1 LNCDDA
7 GEFRAGFDAERDSD
21 EEAHRRG
28 SLRRLENHGRVELPC
43 VRGRREDS
51 AMSLYC
57 AVGGADVELS
67 DQQLKDQLTA
77 VLEQLGV
84 RRRVLA
90 VPPDNTRFHSHAGTL
105 TRFEWEYYGERLR
118 AVLPAIGTHVP
129 MEPAQIERMFG
140 AMPQSLF
147 KVHNWRTDIVT
158 LGEVPAEFIH
168 EQSEG
173 KLNFAWPAQVNR
185 LIAEGGFDLIL
196 SIGQVVPHEVIGM
209 ANYTKNILVGTGG
222 REGINRSHYL
232 GAVYGMERIMG
243 RADNPVRA
251 VLNYAGDRFLRGLP
265 IVYVQTVVG
274 RKADGTLAVRGL
286 FVGDDSECFYRA
298 AELSVKVNFEML
310 DKPIRKAVV
319 YLDPH
324 EFHSTW
330 IGNKAVYRTRM
341 ALADGAELIILAPG
355 VKEFGE
361 DKRIDVLIRKY
372 GYRGTPATLAA
383 VEKNPELAAE
393 LGAAAH
399 LIHASSEGRFDI
411 TWCPGHLT
419 REEIEGVGFKYG
431 DLATMTQRYD
441 PAKLKHGYNTVDGE
455 QIFFVGNPGLG
466 LWAHA
471 SRLETK
477 PELVKAG

>member
-1 LNCDDA
+1 
-7 GEFRAGFDAERDSD
+7 
-21 EEAHRRG
+21 
-28 SLRRLENHGRVELPC
+28 
-43 VRGRREDS
+43 
-51 AMSLYC
+51 MSLYC
-57 AVGGADVELS
+57 AVGGVDADLSAVEL
-67 DQQLKDQLTA
+67 KNQLTA
-77 VLEQLGV
+77 VLTQLGA
-84 RRRVLA
+84 RQRVLA
-90 VPPDNTRFHSHAGTL
+90 VPPDMTRFHSQAGML
-105 TRFEWEYYGERLR
+105 TRFAWEFYGDRMQ

-129 MEPAQIERMFG
+129 MQPAQIEHMFG

-147 KVHNWRTDIVT
+147 KVHNWRTDVVT

-173 KLNFAWPAQVNR
+173 KLNFVWPAQVNR

-251 VLNYAGDRFLRGLP
+251 VLNYANDHFLRGLP

-286 FVGDDSECFYRA
+286 FIGDDSECFYRA
-298 AELSVKVNFEML
+298 AELSVKVNFEMV

-341 ALADGAELIILAPG
+341 ALADGGHLIILAPA

-361 DKRIDVLIRKY
+361 DKGIDALIRKY

-383 VEKNPELAAE
+383 VEKNPDLASD
-393 LGAAAH
+393 LSAAAH
-399 LIHASSEGRFDI
+399 LIHASSEGRFTI

-419 REEIEGVGFKYG
+419 REEIEGVGFEYG
-431 DLATMTQRYD
+431 DLAPMMAKYD
-441 PAKLKHGYNTVDGE
+441 PAKLTHGYNTVDGE
-455 QIFFVGNPGLG
+455 EIFFIANPGLG
-466 LWAHA
+466 LWAHQ
-471 SRLETK
+471 SRLEMK